1 MGSVAKSYCIKMR
14 KGFLIYEEMRKYL
27 TIYEEAVSH
36 IRLCNRSLLNFHIYG
51 EIFFSFL
58 SVYDPG
64 GIIRKRQSHV
74 TLMVN
79 FKVPG

>member
-1 MGSVAKSYCIKMR
+1 MTLKPIPS
-14 KGFLIYEEMRKYL
+14 E
-27 TIYEEAVSH
+27 
-36 IRLCNRSLLNFHIYG
+36 YG